1 MKVKIL
7 KLFSLINIL
16 FLTGCTISADSGL
29 RKESVNNFKNI
40 ESYYSQELVWQDCL
54 VDKKFQCAEIQV
66 PVDYQ
71 NPGNASLTLALK
83 KLLAKKSSS
92 RVGSLLINPGGPGGS
107 GTDYVTY
114 AEDAFGKRLM
124 DSFDII
130 GFDPRGVAL
139 STPLDCLTDKE
150 VDEFIAFD
158 GTPDT
163 DQELKDFLQ
172 LSINLVKGCEEVE
185 NNLIAHVG
193 TQEAARDMDI
203 IRELVGDEKLNFLG
217 ASYGTYLGGM
227 YAEIFPDKVG
237 RLVLDGAVDPSLSG
251 EEQSFDQA
259 VGLDTALKRFVE
271 DCPQHD
277 DCPLTKRGDS
287 GVQEIREFLDSLDAK
302 PLKTEDPDR
311 LLTQAMGV
319 YAVAG
324 FLYSDE
330 WWSYMRQSLATAF
343 NGDGTDL
350 LSINDLF
357 NERND
362 DGTYATNATEAIYAI
377 NCFDEPSTSTEEQ
390 VREYAK
396 TWIKDAPVFGDYL
409 AWGNLSC
416 TIWPVKDPNPINKFV
431 AQGAAPIIVV
441 GTKYDPATPY
451 KWAVGLSSQLS
462 SSVLLT
468 YEGDGHTAYMRG
480 SECIDKEIEN
490 YLVDGTIPDKNIVC
504 PAIVKEQ

>member
-1 MKVKIL
+1 MKKIIPIVTIWTL
-7 KLFSLINIL
+7 LLSSCATSNESATEDSIAKNFTSL
-16 FLTGCTISADSGL
+16 
-29 RKESVNNFKNI
+29 
-40 ESYYSQELVWQDCL
+40 ESYYSQELVWKDCKD
-54 VDKKFQCAEIQV
+54 DKKFQCAEIYV
-66 PVDYQ
+66 PIDYQ
-71 NPGNASLTLALK
+71 NPGDASLTLALK
-83 KLLAKKSSS
+83 KLPAKQSANK
-92 RVGSLLINPGGPGGS
+92 VGSLLINPGGPGGS

-130 GFDPRGVAL
+130 GFDPRGVAQ
-139 STPLDCLTDKE
+139 STPLDCLTDQE

-158 GTPDT
+158 GTPDN
-163 DQELKDFLQ
+163 DEELKASLEI
-172 LSINLVKGCEEVE
+172 SINLANSCESIA

-271 DCPQHD
+271 DCPQYD
-277 DCPLTKRGDS
+277 DCPLTKRGDG

-343 NGDGTDL
+343 KGDGTDL

-416 TIWPVKDPNPINKFV
+416 SIWPVKDPNPINKFV
-431 AQGAAPIIVV
+431 AQTAAPIVVV

-451 KWAVGLSSQLS
+451 KWAVGLSSQLVT
-462 SSVLLT
+462 SVLLT

-480 SECIDKEIEN
+480 SKCIDNEIEN
-490 YLVDGTIPDKNIVC
+490 YLVDGIVPAKNIIC
-504 PAIVKEQ
+504 PAIRKAE

>member
-1 MKVKIL
+1 MKKIIPIVTIWTL
-7 KLFSLINIL
+7 L
-16 FLTGCTISADSGL
+16 LTSCSSSNNSATEETTPQNL
-29 RKESVNNFKNI
+29 TNLESF
-40 ESYYSQELVWQDCL
+40 YSQELVWKECKD
-54 VDKKFQCAEIQV
+54 DKKFECAEIQV

-83 KLLAKKSSS
+83 KLPAKQSSNK
-92 RVGSLLINPGGPGGS
+92 VGSLLINPGGPGGS

-163 DQELKDFLQ
+163 EQELKDSLQ
-172 LSINLVKGCEEVE
+172 LSIDLAKGCEAIE

-227 YAEIFPDKVG
+227 YAELFPEKVG

-259 VGLDTALKRFVE
+259 VGLDTALRRFVE
-271 DCPQHD
+271 DCPKYD
-277 DCPLTKRGDS
+277 DCPLTQTGAG
-287 GVQEIREFLDSLDAK
+287 GVKEIRDFLDSLDTK
-302 PLKTEDPDR
+302 PLKTEDPER
-311 LLTQAMGV
+311 ILTQAMGV

-343 NGDGTDL
+343 EGDGTDL
-350 LSINDLF
+350 LVIVDLF
-357 NERND
+357 NERKD
-362 DGTYATNATEAIYAI
+362 DGTFATNATEAIYAI
-377 NCFDEPSTSTEEQ
+377 NCFDEPSTTTEAQ
-390 VREYAK
+390 VREFAK

-409 AWGNLSC
+409 AWGNLAC

-490 YLVDGTIPDKNIVC
+490 YLVDGTIPSKNIVC
-504 PAIVKEQ
+504 PAIVKAE

>member
-1 MKVKIL
+1 MKKIIPIVTIWTL
-7 KLFSLINIL
+7 LLSSCATSNESATEDSIAKNFTSL
-16 FLTGCTISADSGL
+16 
-29 RKESVNNFKNI
+29 
-40 ESYYSQELVWQDCL
+40 ESYYSQELVWKDCKD
-54 VDKKFQCAEIQV
+54 DKKFQCAEIYV
-66 PVDYQ
+66 PIDYK
-71 NPGNASLTLALK
+71 NPGDASLTLALK
-83 KLLAKKSSS
+83 KLSAKQSANK
-92 RVGSLLINPGGPGGS
+92 VGSLLINPGGPGGS

-130 GFDPRGVAL
+130 GFDPRGVAQ
-139 STPLDCLTDKE
+139 STPLDCLTDQE

-158 GTPDT
+158 GTPDNE
-163 DQELKDFLQ
+163 QELKASLEI
-172 LSINLVKGCEEVE
+172 SINLANSCESIA

-271 DCPQHD
+271 DCPQYD
-277 DCPLTKRGDS
+277 DCPLTKRGDG

-431 AQGAAPIIVV
+431 AETAAPIVVV

-451 KWAVGLSSQLS
+451 KWAVGLSSQLVT
-462 SSVLLT
+462 SVLLT
-468 YEGDGHTAYMRG
+468 FEGDGHTAYMRG
-480 SECIDKEIEN
+480 SKCIDNEIEN
-490 YLVDGTIPDKNIVC
+490 YLVDGIVPAKNITC
-504 PAIVKEQ
+504 PAIRKAE

>member
-1 MKVKIL
+1 MKKIIPIVAL
-7 KLFSLINIL
+7 CALVLTSCSSSNNSSVPAASPEKLTNL
-16 FLTGCTISADSGL
+16 D
-29 RKESVNNFKNI
+29 
-40 ESYYSQELVWQDCL
+40 SYYSQELIWTDCKD
-54 VDKKFQCAEIQV
+54 DKKFQCAEIQV

-83 KLLAKKSSS
+83 KLPAKDSADK
-92 RVGSLLINPGGPGGS
+92 VGSLLINPGGPGGS

-163 DQELKDFLQ
+163 EQELKESLQ
-172 LSINLVKGCEEVE
+172 LSINLAKGCEAVE

-227 YAEIFPDKVG
+227 YAELFPDKVG

-271 DCPQHD
+271 DCPKHD
-277 DCPLTKRGDS
+277 DCPLTQKGEA
-287 GVQEIREFLDSLDAK
+287 GVKEIRDFLDSLDSK
-302 PLKTEDPDR
+302 PLKTEDPER
-311 LLTQAMGV
+311 ILTQAMGV

-343 NGDGTDL
+343 DGDGTDL
-350 LSINDLF
+350 LSIVDLF
-357 NERND
+357 NERKD
-362 DGTYATNATEAIYAI
+362 DGTFATNATEAIYAI
-377 NCFDEPSTSTEEQ
+377 NCFDEPSDATEEQ
-390 VREYAK
+390 VREFAK

-409 AWGNLSC
+409 AWGNLACS
-416 TIWPVKDPNPINKFV
+416 IWPVKDPNPINKFV
-431 AQGAAPIIVV
+431 AQGAAPIVVV

-451 KWAVGLSSQLS
+451 KWAIGLSSQLT

-490 YLVDGTIPDKNIVC
+490 YLVDGIVPAKNIVC
-504 PAIVKEQ
+504 PAIVKAE

>member
-1 MKVKIL
+1 MKKIIPFVAL
-7 KLFSLINIL
+7 CALVLTSCSSSNNSSVPAASPEKLTNL
-16 FLTGCTISADSGL
+16 D
-29 RKESVNNFKNI
+29 
-40 ESYYSQELVWQDCL
+40 SYYSQELIWTDCKD
-54 VDKKFQCAEIQV
+54 DKKFQCAEIQV

-83 KLLAKKSSS
+83 KLPAKYSADK
-92 RVGSLLINPGGPGGS
+92 VGSLLINPGGPGGS

-163 DQELKDFLQ
+163 DQELKDSLQ
-172 LSINLVKGCEEVE
+172 LSINLAEGCEAVE

-227 YAEIFPDKVG
+227 YAELFPEKVG

-259 VGLDTALKRFVE
+259 VGLDTALRRFVE
-271 DCPQHD
+271 DCPKYD
-277 DCPLTKRGDS
+277 DCPLTQTGTG
-287 GVQEIREFLDSLDAK
+287 GVKEIRDFLDSLDAN
-302 PLKTEDPDR
+302 PLKTEDPER
-311 LLTQAMGV
+311 ILTQAMGV
-319 YAVAG
+319 YAVAA
-324 FLYSDE
+324 FLYSDD

-343 NGDGTDL
+343 DGDGTDL
-350 LSINDLF
+350 LSIVDLF
-357 NERND
+357 NERKD
-362 DGTYATNATEAIYAI
+362 DGTFATNATEAIYAI
-377 NCFDEPSTSTEEQ
+377 NCFDEPSDATEEQ
-390 VREYAK
+390 VREFAK

-409 AWGNLSC
+409 AWGNLACS
-416 TIWPVKDPNPINKFV
+416 IWPVKDPNPINKFV
-431 AQGAAPIIVV
+431 AQGAAPIVVV

-451 KWAVGLSSQLS
+451 KWAIGLSSQLS

-468 YEGDGHTAYMRG
+468 YEDDGHTAYMRG

-490 YLVDGTIPDKNIVC
+490 YLVYGIVPAKNIVC
-504 PAIVKEQ
+504 PAIIKAE

>member
-1 MKVKIL
+1 MKKIIPIVTIWTL
-7 KLFSLINIL
+7 LLSSCATSNDSAKDDSIAKNFTSL
-16 FLTGCTISADSGL
+16 
-29 RKESVNNFKNI
+29 
-40 ESYYSQELVWQDCL
+40 ESYYSQELVWKDCKD
-54 VDKKFQCAEIQV
+54 DKKFQCAEIYV
-66 PVDYQ
+66 PIDYQ
-71 NPGNASLTLALK
+71 NPGDASLTLALK
-83 KLLAKKSSS
+83 KLSAKQSANK
-92 RVGSLLINPGGPGGS
+92 VGSLLINPGGPGGS

-124 DSFDII
+124 DSFDIV
-130 GFDPRGVAL
+130 GFDPRGVAQ
-139 STPLDCLTDKE
+139 STPLDCLTDQE

-158 GTPDT
+158 GTPDNE
-163 DQELKDFLQ
+163 QELKASLEI
-172 LSINLVKGCEEVE
+172 SINLANSCESIA

-271 DCPQHD
+271 DCPQYD
-277 DCPLTKRGDS
+277 DCPLTKRGDG

-343 NGDGTDL
+343 KGDGTDL

-416 TIWPVKDPNPINKFV
+416 SIWPVKDPNPINKFV
-431 AQGAAPIIVV
+431 AQTAAPIVVV

-451 KWAVGLSSQLS
+451 KWAVGLSSQLVT
-462 SSVLLT
+462 SVLLT

-480 SECIDKEIEN
+480 SKCIDNEIEN
-490 YLVDGTIPDKNIVC
+490 YLVDGIVPSKNITC
-504 PAIVKEQ
+504 PAIRKAE

>member
-1 MKVKIL
+1 MKKIIPFVAL
-7 KLFSLINIL
+7 CALVLTSCSSSNNSSVPAASPEKL
-16 FLTGCTISADSGL
+16 
-29 RKESVNNFKNI
+29 NNLD
-40 ESYYSQELVWQDCL
+40 SYYSQELIWTDCKD
-54 VDKKFQCAEIQV
+54 DKKFQCAEIQV

-83 KLLAKKSSS
+83 KLSAKQSSNK
-92 RVGSLLINPGGPGGS
+92 VGSLLINPGGPGGS

-163 DQELKDFLQ
+163 DQELKESLQ
-172 LSINLVKGCEEVE
+172 LSINLAKGCEAVE

-227 YAEIFPDKVG
+227 YAELFPDKVG

-271 DCPQHD
+271 DCPKHD
-277 DCPLTKRGDS
+277 DCPLTQKGAA
-287 GVQEIREFLDSLDAK
+287 GVKEIRDFLDSLDSK
-302 PLKTEDPDR
+302 PLKTEDPER
-311 LLTQAMGV
+311 ILTQAMGV

-343 NGDGTDL
+343 EGDGTDL
-350 LSINDLF
+350 LVIVDLF
-357 NERND
+357 NERKD
-362 DGTYATNATEAIYAI
+362 DGTFATNATEAIYAI
-377 NCFDEPSTSTEEQ
+377 NCFDEPSNATEEQ
-390 VREYAK
+390 VREFAK

-409 AWGNLSC
+409 AWGNLACS
-416 TIWPVKDPNPINKFV
+416 IWPVKDPNPINKFV
-431 AQGAAPIIVV
+431 AQGAAPIVVV
-441 GTKYDPATPY
+441 GTKFDPATPY
-451 KWAVGLSSQLS
+451 KWAIGLSSQLS

-490 YLVDGTIPDKNIVC
+490 YLVDGIVPAKNIVC
-504 PAIVKEQ
+504 PAIVKAE

>member
-1 MKVKIL
+1 
-7 KLFSLINIL
+7 
-16 FLTGCTISADSGL
+16 
-29 RKESVNNFKNI
+29 
-40 ESYYSQELVWQDCL
+40 
-54 VDKKFQCAEIQV
+54 
-66 PVDYQ
+66 
-71 NPGNASLTLALK
+71 
-83 KLLAKKSSS
+83 
-92 RVGSLLINPGGPGGS
+92 
-107 GTDYVTY
+107 
-114 AEDAFGKRLM
+114 M

-163 DQELKDFLQ
+163 DQELKESLQ
-172 LSINLVKGCEEVE
+172 LSINLAKGCEAVE

-227 YAEIFPDKVG
+227 YAELFPDKVG

-259 VGLDTALKRFVE
+259 VGLDTALRRFVE
-271 DCPQHD
+271 DCPKYD
-277 DCPLTKRGDS
+277 DCPLTQTGTG
-287 GVQEIREFLDSLDAK
+287 GVKEIRDFLDSLDAN
-302 PLKTEDPDR
+302 PLKTEDPER
-311 LLTQAMGV
+311 ILTQAMGV
-319 YAVAG
+319 YAVAA
-324 FLYSDE
+324 FLYSDD

-343 NGDGTDL
+343 DGDGTDL
-350 LSINDLF
+350 LSIVDLF
-357 NERND
+357 NERKD
-362 DGTYATNATEAIYAI
+362 DGTFATNATEAIYAI
-377 NCFDEPSTSTEEQ
+377 NCFDEPSNATEEQ
-390 VREYAK
+390 VREFAK

-409 AWGNLSC
+409 AWGNLACS
-416 TIWPVKDPNPINKFV
+416 IWPVKDPNPINKFV
-431 AQGAAPIIVV
+431 AQGAAPIVVV

-451 KWAVGLSSQLS
+451 KWAIGLSSQLS

-490 YLVDGTIPDKNIVC
+490 YLVDGIVPAKNIVC
-504 PAIVKEQ
+504 PAIVKAE

>member
-1 MKVKIL
+1 MKKIIPIVTIWTL
-7 KLFSLINIL
+7 LLSSCATSNDSAKDDSMAKNFTSL
-16 FLTGCTISADSGL
+16 
-29 RKESVNNFKNI
+29 
-40 ESYYSQELVWQDCL
+40 ESYYSQELVWKDCKD
-54 VDKKFQCAEIQV
+54 DKKFQCAEIYV
-66 PVDYQ
+66 PIDYQ
-71 NPGNASLTLALK
+71 NPGDASLTLALK
-83 KLLAKKSSS
+83 KLSAKQSANK
-92 RVGSLLINPGGPGGS
+92 VGSLLINPGGPGGS

-130 GFDPRGVAL
+130 GFDPRGVAQ
-139 STPLDCLTDKE
+139 STPLDCLTDQE

-158 GTPDT
+158 GTPDN
-163 DQELKDFLQ
+163 DEELKASLEI
-172 LSINLVKGCEEVE
+172 SINLANSCESIA

-271 DCPQHD
+271 DCPQYD
-277 DCPLTKRGDS
+277 DCPLTKRGDG

-431 AQGAAPIIVV
+431 AQSAAPIVVV

-451 KWAVGLSSQLS
+451 KWAIGLSSQLVT
-462 SSVLLT
+462 SVLLT

-480 SECIDKEIEN
+480 SKCIDNEIEN
-490 YLVDGTIPDKNIVC
+490 YLVDGIVPAKNITC
-504 PAIVKEQ
+504 PAIRKAE

>member
-1 MKVKIL
+1 MKKIIPFVAL
-7 KLFSLINIL
+7 CALVLTSCSSSNNSSVPAASPEKLTNL
-16 FLTGCTISADSGL
+16 D
-29 RKESVNNFKNI
+29 
-40 ESYYSQELVWQDCL
+40 SYYSQELIWTDCKD
-54 VDKKFQCAEIQV
+54 DKKFQCAEIQV

-83 KLLAKKSSS
+83 KLPAKDSADK
-92 RVGSLLINPGGPGGS
+92 VGSLLINPGGPGGS

-163 DQELKDFLQ
+163 DQELKESLQ
-172 LSINLVKGCEEVE
+172 LSINLAKGCEAVE

-227 YAEIFPDKVG
+227 YAELFPDKVG

-271 DCPQHD
+271 DCPKHD
-277 DCPLTKRGDS
+277 DCPLTQRGAA
-287 GVQEIREFLDSLDAK
+287 GVKEIRDFLDLLDSK
-302 PLKTEDPDR
+302 PLKTEDPER
-311 LLTQAMGV
+311 ILTQAMGV

-343 NGDGTDL
+343 EGDGTDL
-350 LSINDLF
+350 LVIVDLF
-357 NERND
+357 NERKD
-362 DGTYATNATEAIYAI
+362 DGTFATNATEAIYAI
-377 NCFDEPSTSTEEQ
+377 NCFDEPSNVTEEQ
-390 VREYAK
+390 VREFAK

-409 AWGNLSC
+409 AWGNLACS
-416 TIWPVKDPNPINKFV
+416 IWPVKDPNPINKFV
-431 AQGAAPIIVV
+431 AQGAAPIVVV

-451 KWAVGLSSQLS
+451 KWAIGLSSQLS

-490 YLVDGTIPDKNIVC
+490 YLVDGIVPAKNIVC
-504 PAIVKEQ
+504 PAIVKAE

>member
-1 MKVKIL
+1 MKKIIPFVAL
-7 KLFSLINIL
+7 CALVLTSCSSSNNSSVPAASPEKLTNL
-16 FLTGCTISADSGL
+16 D
-29 RKESVNNFKNI
+29 
-40 ESYYSQELVWQDCL
+40 SYYSQELIWTDCKD
-54 VDKKFQCAEIQV
+54 DKKFQCAEIQV

-83 KLLAKKSSS
+83 KLSAKDSANK
-92 RVGSLLINPGGPGGS
+92 VGSLLINPGGPGGS

-163 DQELKDFLQ
+163 DQELKVSLQ
-172 LSINLVKGCEEVE
+172 LSINLAKGCKAVE

-227 YAEIFPDKVG
+227 YAELFPDKVG

-271 DCPQHD
+271 DCPKHD
-277 DCPLTKRGDS
+277 DCPLTQRGAA
-287 GVQEIREFLDSLDAK
+287 GVKEIRDFLDLLDSK
-302 PLKTEDPDR
+302 PVKTEDPER
-311 LLTQAMGV
+311 ILTQAMGV

-343 NGDGTDL
+343 EGDGTDL
-350 LSINDLF
+350 LVIVDLF
-357 NERND
+357 NERKD
-362 DGTYATNATEAIYAI
+362 DGTFATNATEAIYAI
-377 NCFDEPSTSTEEQ
+377 NCFDEPSNATEEQ
-390 VREYAK
+390 VREFAK

-409 AWGNLSC
+409 AWGNLACS
-416 TIWPVKDPNPINKFV
+416 IWPVKDPNPINKFV
-431 AQGAAPIIVV
+431 AQGAAPIVVV

-451 KWAVGLSSQLS
+451 KWAIGLSSQLS

-490 YLVDGTIPDKNIVC
+490 YLVDGTIPEKNIVC
-504 PAIVKEQ
+504 PAIVKSE

>member
-1 MKVKIL
+1 MKKIIPIVTIWTL
-7 KLFSLINIL
+7 LLSSCATSNESATEDSIAKNFTSL
-16 FLTGCTISADSGL
+16 
-29 RKESVNNFKNI
+29 
-40 ESYYSQELVWQDCL
+40 ESYYSQELVWTNCKD
-54 VDKKFQCAEIQV
+54 DKKFQCAEIYV
-66 PVDYQ
+66 PIDYQ
-71 NPGNASLTLALK
+71 NPGDASLTLALK
-83 KLLAKKSSS
+83 KLPAKQSANK
-92 RVGSLLINPGGPGGS
+92 VGSLLINPGGPGGS

-130 GFDPRGVAL
+130 GFDPRGVAQ
-139 STPLDCLTDKE
+139 STPLDCLTDQE

-158 GTPDT
+158 GTPDN
-163 DQELKDFLQ
+163 DEELKASLEI
-172 LSINLVKGCEEVE
+172 SINLANSCESIA

-271 DCPQHD
+271 DCPQYD
-277 DCPLTKRGDS
+277 DCPLTKRGDG

-343 NGDGTDL
+343 KGDGTDL

-416 TIWPVKDPNPINKFV
+416 SIWPVKDPNPINKFV
-431 AQGAAPIIVV
+431 AQTAAPIVVV

-451 KWAVGLSSQLS
+451 KWAVGLSSQLVT
-462 SSVLLT
+462 SVLLT

-480 SECIDKEIEN
+480 SKCIDNEIEN
-490 YLVDGTIPDKNIVC
+490 YLVDGIVPAKNIIC
-504 PAIVKEQ
+504 PAIRKAE

>member
-1 MKVKIL
+1 MKKIIPIVTIWTL
-7 KLFSLINIL
+7 LLSSCSTSNDSATEETTSKSFTSL
-16 FLTGCTISADSGL
+16 
-29 RKESVNNFKNI
+29 
-40 ESYYSQELVWQDCL
+40 ESYYSQELVWADCKQ
-54 VDKKFQCAEIQV
+54 DKKFQCAKIQV
-66 PVDYQ
+66 PIDYQ
-71 NPGNASLTLALK
+71 NPGDASLTLALK
-83 KLLAKKSSS
+83 KLPAKQAANK
-92 RVGSLLINPGGPGGS
+92 VGSLLINPGGPGGS

-163 DQELKDFLQ
+163 DQELKDSLQ
-172 LSINLVKGCEEVE
+172 LSINLAKGCEAIE

-227 YAEIFPDKVG
+227 YAELFPEKVG

-271 DCPQHD
+271 DCAQYD
-277 DCPLTKRGDS
+277 DCPLTQSGDG
-287 GVQEIREFLDSLDAK
+287 GVKEIRDFLDFLDAK
-302 PLKTEDPDR
+302 PLETEDPDR
-311 LLTQAMGV
+311 VLTQAMGV

-343 NGDGTDL
+343 KGDGTDL

-431 AQGAAPIIVV
+431 AETAAPIVVV

-451 KWAVGLSSQLS
+451 KWAVGLSSQLVT
-462 SSVLLT
+462 SVLLT

-480 SECIDKEIEN
+480 SKCIDNEIEN
-490 YLVDGTIPDKNIVC
+490 YLVDGTVPAKNIIC
-504 PAIVKEQ
+504 PAIRKAE

>member
-1 MKVKIL
+1 MKKIIPIVTIWTL
-7 KLFSLINIL
+7 L
-16 FLTGCTISADSGL
+16 LTSCSSSNNSATEETTPQNL
-29 RKESVNNFKNI
+29 TNLESF
-40 ESYYSQELVWQDCL
+40 YSQELVWKECKD
-54 VDKKFQCAEIQV
+54 DKKFECAEIQV

-83 KLLAKKSSS
+83 KLPAKQSSNK
-92 RVGSLLINPGGPGGS
+92 VGSLLINPGGPGGS

-163 DQELKDFLQ
+163 EQELKDSLQ
-172 LSINLVKGCEEVE
+172 LSIDLAKGCEAIE

-227 YAEIFPDKVG
+227 YAELFPEKVG

-259 VGLDTALKRFVE
+259 VGLDTALRRFVE
-271 DCPQHD
+271 DCPKYD
-277 DCPLTKRGDS
+277 DCPLTQTGAGGIK
-287 GVQEIREFLDSLDAK
+287 EIRDFLDSLDTK
-302 PLKTEDPDR
+302 PLKTEDPER
-311 LLTQAMGV
+311 ILTQAMGV

-343 NGDGTDL
+343 DGDGTDL
-350 LSINDLF
+350 LSIVDLF
-357 NERND
+357 NERKD
-362 DGTYATNATEAIYAI
+362 DGTFATNATEAIYAI
-377 NCFDEPSTSTEEQ
+377 NCFDEPSDSTEEQ
-390 VREYAK
+390 VREFAK

-409 AWGNLSC
+409 AWGNLAC

-480 SECIDKEIEN
+480 SECIDKELEN
-490 YLVDGTIPDKNIVC
+490 YLVDGTIPEKNIVC
-504 PAIVKEQ
+504 PAIVKAE

>member
-1 MKVKIL
+1 MKKIIPIVTIWTL
-7 KLFSLINIL
+7 L
-16 FLTGCTISADSGL
+16 LTSCSSSNNSATEETTPQNL
-29 RKESVNNFKNI
+29 TNLESF
-40 ESYYSQELVWQDCL
+40 YSQELVWKECKD
-54 VDKKFQCAEIQV
+54 DKKFECAEIQV

-83 KLLAKKSSS
+83 KLPAKQSSNK
-92 RVGSLLINPGGPGGS
+92 VGSLLINPGGPGGS

-163 DQELKDFLQ
+163 EQELKDSLQ
-172 LSINLVKGCEEVE
+172 LSIDLAKGCEAIE

-227 YAEIFPDKVG
+227 YAELFPEKVG

-259 VGLDTALKRFVE
+259 VGLDTALRRFVE
-271 DCPQHD
+271 DCPKYD
-277 DCPLTKRGDS
+277 DCPLTQTGAGGIK
-287 GVQEIREFLDSLDAK
+287 EIRDFLDSLDTK
-302 PLKTEDPDR
+302 PLKTEDPER
-311 LLTQAMGV
+311 ILTQAMGV

-343 NGDGTDL
+343 DGDGTDL
-350 LSINDLF
+350 LSIVDLF
-357 NERND
+357 NERKD
-362 DGTYATNATEAIYAI
+362 DGTFATNATEAIYAI
-377 NCFDEPSTSTEEQ
+377 NCFDEPSTTTEAQ
-390 VREYAK
+390 VREFAK

-409 AWGNLSC
+409 AWGNLAC

-451 KWAVGLSSQLS
+451 KWAIGLSSQLT

-480 SECIDKEIEN
+480 SECIDKELEN
-490 YLVDGTIPDKNIVC
+490 YLVDGTIPEKNIVC
-504 PAIVKEQ
+504 PAIVKAE

>member
-1 MKVKIL
+1 MKKIIPFVAL
-7 KLFSLINIL
+7 CALVLTSCSSSNNSSVPAASPEKLTNL
-16 FLTGCTISADSGL
+16 D
-29 RKESVNNFKNI
+29 
-40 ESYYSQELVWQDCL
+40 SYYSQELIWTDCKD
-54 VDKKFQCAEIQV
+54 DKKFQCAEIQV

-71 NPGNASLTLALK
+71 NPGNASLRLALK
-83 KLLAKKSSS
+83 KLPAKDSANK
-92 RVGSLLINPGGPGGS
+92 VGSLLINPGGPGGS

-163 DQELKDFLQ
+163 DQELKESLQ
-172 LSINLVKGCEEVE
+172 LSINLAKGCEAVE

-203 IRELVGDEKLNFLG
+203 IRELVGDEKLYFLG

-227 YAEIFPDKVG
+227 YAELFPGKVG

-271 DCPQHD
+271 DCPKHD
-277 DCPLTKRGDS
+277 DCPLTQKGEA
-287 GVQEIREFLDSLDAK
+287 GVKEIRDFLDLLDSK
-302 PLKTEDPDR
+302 PLKTEDPER
-311 LLTQAMGV
+311 ILTQAMGV

-350 LSINDLF
+350 LVIVDLF
-357 NERND
+357 NERKD
-362 DGTYATNATEAIYAI
+362 DGTFATNATEAIYAI
-377 NCFDEPSTSTEEQ
+377 NCFDEPSNATEEQ
-390 VREYAK
+390 VREFAK

-409 AWGNLSC
+409 AWGNLAC

-431 AQGAAPIIVV
+431 AQGAAPILVV

-490 YLVDGTIPDKNIVC
+490 YLVDGTIPAKNIVC
-504 PAIVKEQ
+504 PAIVKAE

>member
-1 MKVKIL
+1 MKKIIPIVAIWTL
-7 KLFSLINIL
+7 LLTSCSSSDNSAPVETIPQNLTSL
-16 FLTGCTISADSGL
+16 D
-29 RKESVNNFKNI
+29 
-40 ESYYSQELVWQDCL
+40 SYYSQELVWSACKD
-54 VDKKFQCAEIQV
+54 DKKFECAEIEV

-71 NPGNASLTLALK
+71 NPGDASLTLALK
-83 KLLAKKSSS
+83 KLPAKQSSNK
-92 RVGSLLINPGGPGGS
+92 VGSLLINPGGPGGS

-163 DQELKDFLQ
+163 DQELKDSLQ
-172 LSINLVKGCEEVE
+172 LSINLAKGCEAIE

-227 YAEIFPDKVG
+227 YAELFPEKVG

-251 EEQSFDQA
+251 VEQSFDQA
-259 VGLDTALKRFVE
+259 VGLDTALERFVE
-271 DCPQHD
+271 DCPKHD
-277 DCPLTKRGDS
+277 DCPLTQTGAGGIK
-287 GVQEIREFLDSLDAK
+287 EIRDFLDSLDAK
-302 PLKTEDPDR
+302 PLKTEDPER
-311 LLTQAMGV
+311 ILTQAMGV

-343 NGDGTDL
+343 DGDGTDL
-350 LSINDLF
+350 LSIVDLF
-357 NERND
+357 NERKN
-362 DGTYATNATEAIYAI
+362 DGTFATNATEAIYAI
-377 NCFDEPSTSTEEQ
+377 NCFDEPSDATEEL
-390 VREYAK
+390 VREFAK

-409 AWGNLSC
+409 AWGNLAC

-431 AQGAAPIIVV
+431 AQGAAPIVVV

-451 KWAVGLSSQLS
+451 KWALGLSSQLT

-490 YLVDGTIPDKNIVC
+490 YLVDGTIPAKNIIC
-504 PAIVKEQ
+504 PAIVKAE

>member
-1 MKVKIL
+1 MKKIIPIVTIWTL
-7 KLFSLINIL
+7 LLSSCATSNDSATEDSTAKNFTSL
-16 FLTGCTISADSGL
+16 
-29 RKESVNNFKNI
+29 
-40 ESYYSQELVWQDCL
+40 ESYYSQELVWKDCKD
-54 VDKKFQCAEIQV
+54 DKKFQCAEIYV
-66 PVDYQ
+66 PIDYQ
-71 NPGNASLTLALK
+71 NPGDASITLALK
-83 KLLAKKSSS
+83 KLSAKQSANK
-92 RVGSLLINPGGPGGS
+92 VGSLLINPGGPGGS

-130 GFDPRGVAL
+130 GFDPRGVAQ
-139 STPLDCLTDKE
+139 STPLDCLTDQE

-158 GTPDT
+158 GTPDNE
-163 DQELKDFLQ
+163 QELKASLQ
-172 LSINLVKGCEEVE
+172 ISINLANSCESIA

-271 DCPQHD
+271 DCPQYD
-277 DCPLTKRGDS
+277 DCPLTKRGDG

-431 AQGAAPIIVV
+431 AETAAPIVVV

-451 KWAVGLSSQLS
+451 KWAVGLSSQLVT
-462 SSVLLT
+462 SVLLT

-480 SECIDKEIEN
+480 SKCIDNEIEN
-490 YLVDGTIPDKNIVC
+490 YLVDGTVPAKNITC
-504 PAIVKEQ
+504 PAIRKAE

>member
-1 MKVKIL
+1 MKKIIPIVAIWTL
-7 KLFSLINIL
+7 L
-16 FLTGCTISADSGL
+16 LTSCSSSNNS
-29 RKESVNNFKNI
+29 SVPAASPEELTNLD
-40 ESYYSQELVWQDCL
+40 SYYSQELVWDDCKD
-54 VDKKFQCAEIQV
+54 DKKFECAEIQV

-71 NPGNASLTLALK
+71 NPGDASLTLALK
-83 KLLAKKSSS
+83 KLPAKQSSNK
-92 RVGSLLINPGGPGGS
+92 VGSLLINPGGPGGS

-163 DQELKDFLQ
+163 DQELKESLQ
-172 LSINLVKGCEEVE
+172 LSINLAKGCEAVE

-227 YAEIFPDKVG
+227 YAELFPEKVG

-271 DCPQHD
+271 DCPKYD
-277 DCPLTKRGDS
+277 DCPLTQKGAA
-287 GVQEIREFLDSLDAK
+287 GVKEIRDFLDSLDEK
-302 PLKTEDPDR
+302 PLKTEDPER
-311 LLTQAMGV
+311 ILTQAMGV

-343 NGDGTDL
+343 KGDGTDL
-350 LSINDLF
+350 LVIVDLF
-357 NERND
+357 NERKD
-362 DGTYATNATEAIYAI
+362 DGTFATNATEAIYAI
-377 NCFDEPSTSTEEQ
+377 NCFDEPSNTTEEQ
-390 VREYAK
+390 VREFAK

-409 AWGNLSC
+409 AWGNLACS
-416 TIWPVKDPNPINKFV
+416 IWPVKDPNPINKFV
-431 AQGAAPIIVV
+431 AQGAAPIVVV

-451 KWAVGLSSQLS
+451 KWAIGLSSQLS

-480 SECIDKEIEN
+480 SECIDKEVEN
-490 YLVDGTIPDKNIVC
+490 YLVDGIVPAKNIVC
-504 PAIVKEQ
+504 PAIIKAE

>member
-1 MKVKIL
+1 MKKIIPIVTIWTL
-7 KLFSLINIL
+7 LLSSCATSNESATDDSIAKNFTSL
-16 FLTGCTISADSGL
+16 
-29 RKESVNNFKNI
+29 
-40 ESYYSQELVWQDCL
+40 ESYYSQELVWKDCKD
-54 VDKKFQCAEIQV
+54 DKKFQCAEIYV
-66 PVDYQ
+66 PIDYQ

-83 KLLAKKSSS
+83 KLPAKQSANK
-92 RVGSLLINPGGPGGS
+92 VGSLLINPGGPGGS

-124 DSFDII
+124 DSFDIV
-130 GFDPRGVAL
+130 GFDPRGVAQ
-139 STPLDCLTDKE
+139 STPLDCLTDQE

-158 GTPDT
+158 GTPDN
-163 DQELKDFLQ
+163 DEELNASLEI
-172 LSINLVKGCEEVE
+172 SINLANSCESIA

-271 DCPQHD
+271 DCPQYD
-277 DCPLTKRGDS
+277 DCPLTKRGDG

-343 NGDGTDL
+343 KGDGTDL

-377 NCFDEPSTSTEEQ
+377 NCFDEPSASTEEQ

-416 TIWPVKDPNPINKFV
+416 TIWPAKDPNPINKFV
-431 AQGAAPIIVV
+431 AETAAPIVVV

-451 KWAVGLSSQLS
+451 KWAIGLSSQLVT
-462 SSVLLT
+462 SVLLT

-480 SECIDKEIEN
+480 SKCIDNEIEN
-490 YLVDGTIPDKNIVC
+490 YLVDGTVPAKNITC
-504 PAIVKEQ
+504 PAIRKAE